1 MSLLTCA
8 SGKSVYRGYDY
19 YSSNKV
25 NVIEKVGDGQ
35 YKGFVD
41 GSGNEPYEVF
51 IDVNHPRKSHCNCP
65 HANGKRIVCKHQM
78 AMFFKAFPDEAK
90 RYKTELEEYW
100 DYEEKRH
107 EDEEYAISEFLEKCD
122 KSELA
127 DIIWQMLFDGP
138 EWQYERFVREYLD
151 I

>member
-1 MSLLTCA
+1 MSLLSCA

-19 YSSNKV
+19 YRSNKV
-25 NVIEKVGDGQ
+25 NTIEKVSDGQ

-65 HANGKRIVCKHQM
+65 HANGKRIVCKHQV
-78 AMFFKAFPDEAK
+78 AMFFKAFPDEADK
-90 RYKTELEEYW
+90 YWAELEAYY

-107 EDEEYAISEFLEKCD
+107 EDEEYAISEFLEKCN

>member
-1 MSLLTCA
+1 MSLLSCA

-19 YSSNKV
+19 YRSNKV
-25 NVIEKVGDGQ
+25 NTIEKVSDGQ

-51 IDVNHPRKSHCNCP
+51 VDVNHPRKSHCNCP
-65 HANGKRIVCKHQM
+65 HANGKRIVCKHQV
-78 AMFFKAFPDEAK
+78 AVFFKAFPDEADN
-90 RYKTELEEYW
+90 YQAELEAYY

-107 EDEEYAISEFLEKCD
+107 EDEEYAISEFLEKCN